1 MTPNKMANEPHIVVR
16 NLSKHYRLGET
27 TVKALDEVS
36 LTIAKSEFIIIM
48 GPSGSGK
55 STLVN
60 MIGGVDTPSSGDV
73 VVSNYNLANY
83 SQAKLTKY
91 RRKSLGFVFQ
101 FYSLVPTL
109 TAQENVELAAELVG
123 VKGKELRK
131 RSMEVL
137 GTVGLKGREKSYPSM
152 LSGGERQ
159 RVALARA
166 IAKYPELIIVDE
178 PTGQLDEET
187 GRNMVELIRDVS
199 KKYRSTVIMVTHDQ
213 SLIDLAD
220 RVFTMSSGKIE
231 ELQN

>member
-1 MTPNKMANEPHIVVR
+1 MTSESHIVVK

-55 STLVN
+55 STLIN
-60 MIGGVDTPSSGDV
+60 MIGGVDTPTSGDV
-73 VVSNYNLANY
+73 IVSNYNLASY
-83 SQAKLTKY
+83 SQAKLTRY

-109 TAQENVELAAELVG
+109 TAQENVELVAELVG
-123 VKGKELRK
+123 VKGKELRL

-137 GTVGLKGREKSYPSM
+137 EAVGLKGREKSYPSM

-187 GRNMVELIRDVS
+187 GRKMVELIREVS
-199 KKYRSTVIMVTHDQ
+199 KKYGSTVIMVTHDQ

-220 RVFTMSSGKIE
+220 RVFIMSSGKIE
-231 ELQN
+231 ELQI

>member
-1 MTPNKMANEPHIVVR
+1 MTSESHIVVK

-60 MIGGVDTPSSGDV
+60 MIGGVDTPTSGDV
-73 VVSNYNLANY
+73 IVSNYNLAKY

-109 TAQENVELAAELVG
+109 TAQENVELVAELVG
-123 VKGKELRK
+123 VKGKELRL

-137 GTVGLKGREKSYPSM
+137 EAVGLKGREKSYPSM

-187 GRNMVELIRDVS
+187 GRKMVELIREVS
-199 KKYRSTVIMVTHDQ
+199 KKYGSTVIMVTHDQ

-220 RVFTMSSGKIE
+220 RVFIMSSGKIE
-231 ELQN
+231 ELQI

>member
-1 MTPNKMANEPHIVVR
+1 MTAESHIVVK

-60 MIGGVDTPSSGDV
+60 MIGGVDTPTSGDV
-73 VVSNYNLANY
+73 IVSNYNLAKY

-109 TAQENVELAAELVG
+109 TAQENVELVAELVG
-123 VKGKELRK
+123 VKGKELRL

-137 GTVGLKGREKSYPSM
+137 EAVGLKGREKSYPSM

-187 GRNMVELIRDVS
+187 GRKMVELIREVS
-199 KKYRSTVIMVTHDQ
+199 KKYGSTVIMVTHDQ

-220 RVFTMSSGKIE
+220 RVFIMSSGKIE
-231 ELQN
+231 ELQI

>member
-1 MTPNKMANEPHIVVR
+1 MTAESHIVVK

-60 MIGGVDTPSSGDV
+60 MIGGVDTPTSGDV
-73 VVSNYNLANY
+73 IVSNFNLAKY

-109 TAQENVELAAELVG
+109 TAQENVELVAELVG
-123 VKGKELRK
+123 VKGKELRL

-137 GTVGLKGREKSYPSM
+137 DAVGLKGREKSYPSM

-187 GRNMVELIRDVS
+187 GRKMVELIREVS
-199 KKYRSTVIMVTHDQ
+199 KKYGSTVIMVTHDQ

-220 RVFTMSSGKIE
+220 RVFIMSSGKIE
-231 ELQN
+231 ELQI

>member
-1 MTPNKMANEPHIVVR
+1 MTAESHIVVK

-27 TVKALDEVS
+27 IVKALDEVS

-60 MIGGVDTPSSGDV
+60 MIGGVDTPTSGDV
-73 VVSNYNLANY
+73 IVSNFNLAKY

-123 VKGKELRK
+123 VKGKELRL

-137 GTVGLKGREKSYPSM
+137 DAVGLKGREKSYPSM

-187 GRNMVELIRDVS
+187 GRKMVELIREVS
-199 KKYRSTVIMVTHDQ
+199 KKYGSTVIMVTHDQ

-220 RVFTMSSGKIE
+220 RVFIMSSGKIE
-231 ELQN
+231 ELQI

>member
-1 MTPNKMANEPHIVVR
+1 MTAESHIVVK

-27 TVKALDEVS
+27 IVKALDEVS

-60 MIGGVDTPSSGDV
+60 MIGGVDTPTSGDV
-73 VVSNYNLANY
+73 IVSNYNLAKY

-109 TAQENVELAAELVG
+109 TAQENVELVAELVG
-123 VKGKELRK
+123 VKGKELRL

-137 GTVGLKGREKSYPSM
+137 DAVGLKGREKSYPSM

-187 GRNMVELIRDVS
+187 GRKMVELIREVS
-199 KKYRSTVIMVTHDQ
+199 KKYGSTVIMVTHDQ

-220 RVFTMSSGKIE
+220 RVFIMSSGKIE
-231 ELQN
+231 ELQI

>member
-1 MTPNKMANEPHIVVR
+1 MTSESHIVVK

-60 MIGGVDTPSSGDV
+60 MIGGVDTPTSGDV
-73 VVSNYNLANY
+73 IVSNYNLAKY

-109 TAQENVELAAELVG
+109 TAQENVELVAELVG
-123 VKGKELRK
+123 VKGKELRL

-137 GTVGLKGREKSYPSM
+137 DAVGLKGREKSYPSM

-187 GRNMVELIRDVS
+187 GRKMVELIREVS
-199 KKYRSTVIMVTHDQ
+199 KKYGSTVIMVTHDQ

-220 RVFTMSSGKIE
+220 RVFIMSSGKIE
-231 ELQN
+231 ELQI

>member
-1 MTPNKMANEPHIVVR
+1 MTAESHIVVK

-60 MIGGVDTPSSGDV
+60 MIGGVDTPTSGDV
-73 VVSNYNLANY
+73 IVSNYNLAKY

-109 TAQENVELAAELVG
+109 TAQENVELVAELVG
-123 VKGKELRK
+123 VKGKELRL

-137 GTVGLKGREKSYPSM
+137 DAVGLKGREKSYPSM

-187 GRNMVELIRDVS
+187 GRKMVELIREVS
-199 KKYRSTVIMVTHDQ
+199 KKYGSTVIMVTHDQ

-220 RVFTMSSGKIE
+220 RVFIMSSGKIE
-231 ELQN
+231 ELQI